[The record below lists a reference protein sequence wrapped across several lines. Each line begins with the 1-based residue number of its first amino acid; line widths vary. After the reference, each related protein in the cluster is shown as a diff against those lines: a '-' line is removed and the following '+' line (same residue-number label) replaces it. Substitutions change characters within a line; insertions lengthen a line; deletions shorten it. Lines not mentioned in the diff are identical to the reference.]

1 MNFKLLTKEISYN
14 EDPESPVVKKI
25 KAASQLSWSEILLS
39 LPLQLCSHA
48 PVFFS
53 MKDAQGLECT
63 DFVHVHSSWSDMI
76 KQNESEEVLACLTN
90 NP

>member
-1 MNFKLLTKEISYN
+1 M
-14 EDPESPVVKKI
+14 KKI
-25 KAASQLSWSEILLS
+25 KAASQLSWSEILPS
-39 LPLQLCSHA
+39 LPVELFSHV

-63 DFVHVHSSWSDMI
+63 DLVHVHSSWSDMI
-76 KQNESEEVLACLTN
+76 KQNESEEVPACLTN